1 MDTLRRLPTHGDGL
15 LDIREPARTLPG
27 TMVNEITDTQADMA
41 CEDGATARNG
51 YGERGLA
58 PPSATSCCASPSCA
72 RGRNSR
78 RA

>member
-41 CEDGATARNG
+41 GEDGATARNG
-51 YGERGLA
+51 SGERGLA
-58 PPSATSCCASPSCA
+58 TPVGDIALRIPKL
-72 RGRNSR
+72 
-78 RA
+78 RAGT